1 MEFKDYLKKEITTDD
16 LMTVWKELFLPNTND
31 KILYDDDIINYIKD
45 YGTAYVFNEL
55 MDKNSLE
62 DYIDEYGDIKNIYYE
77 KRGKIKLVSK
87 EELENIMY
95 KDEDKLIDYIVKQ
108 YDKIDNLL
116 DYDYKSMYDRDNLLN
131 RIA

>member
-55 MDKNSLE
+55 MDKNYLE